1 MKKLT
6 ITKNRFLDWYYES
19 GQDSE
24 IVELKFDLAE
34 RIIEQLRSQGVA
46 NISVQDLFDAC
57 NPESIRLNFTEQGTE
72 DDYDIEL
79 GDLGDYEITLK

>member
-34 RIIEQLRSQGVA
+34 RIIEQLRSHGVA

-57 NPESIRLNFTEQGTE
+57 NPESIRLNFTEQGTD